1 MITLLF
7 LLVVGA
13 QAQHRAEWTYSGKA
27 HPRGSAHFSRVKPG
41 QSGAT
46 TYDNCVRCCWG
57 FRISG

>member
-13 QAQHRAEWTYSGKA
+13 QAQHEWTYSGKA
-27 HPRGSAHFSRVKPG
+27 HPMGSAHFSRVKPG

-46 TYDNCVRCCWG
+46 TCDNSVWCC
-57 FRISG
+57 